1 AAIRETWGKQ
11 LRSRGVKLLFLVAS
25 TSDENLQDNIIEEDN
40 IYGDLLQ
47 ASFIEDY
54 YNLTLKT
61 IAMLDSLRNYCS
73 QVKFVL
79 KTDQDVLIN
88 VEKVFQVVDRYRN
101 EQRAIFGN
109 IFDNVVVRRNENDKW
124 YVPKF
129 IYSPEYY
136 PPYASGPVY
145 IFTGDSISSLI
156 SEGFKTSALYVDDSY
171 FTGIVA
177 EKAGIKR
184 IDIKLVSP
192 FRIDKLKKT
201 DFNKYLGIH
210 NYKPGEIIKIWKTFG
225 FMS

>member
-1 AAIRETWGKQ
+1 MYSMIFKRVEPRNKIYKLVNEKLIKVGSERNFTFYSNAELEAAKTFIIDKPHYCGLDSGANASIVAIVFSAVQNYVSRAAIRETWGKQ

-109 IFDNVVVRRNENDKW
+109 IFDNVVVRRNENDK
-124 YVPKF
+124 
-129 IYSPEYY
+129 
-136 PPYASGPVY
+136 
-145 IFTGDSISSLI
+145 
-156 SEGFKTSALYVDDSY
+156 
-171 FTGIVA
+171 
-177 EKAGIKR
+177 
-184 IDIKLVSP
+184 
-192 FRIDKLKKT
+192 
-201 DFNKYLGIH
+201 
-210 NYKPGEIIKIWKTFG
+210 
-225 FMS
+225 